1 MQGATDMTEQRH
13 IEIAQLFKQLE
24 KDFPEELGAFKSL
37 SRVLERDGAIDKK
50 TKDLILIALACAT
63 RCEKCIAV
71 HIRNSVMNG
80 ASKAEILEA
89 AMLNVLFHGGTGITD
104 MHVVY
109 EELYNHFD

>member
-1 MQGATDMTEQRH
+1 MTEQRH
-13 IEIAQLFKQLE
+13 IEIAQLFRQLE

-50 TKDLILIALACAT
+50 TKDLILVALACAT

>member
-1 MQGATDMTEQRH
+1 MTEQRH
-13 IEIAQLFKQLE
+13 IEIAQLFQQLE
-24 KDFPEELGAFKSL
+24 KDFPEELDAFKGL

-50 TKDLILIALACAT
+50 TKDLILVALACSA

-80 ASKAEILEA
+80 ANKAEILEA
-89 AMLNVLFHGGTGITD
+89 AMLNVLFHGGNGVMD

>member
-1 MQGATDMTEQRH
+1 MTEQRH

-24 KDFPEELGAFKSL
+24 KDFPEELSAFKGL

-50 TKDLILIALACAT
+50 TKDLILVALSCAT

-89 AMLNVLFHGGTGITD
+89 AMLNVLFQGGNGVMD

>member
-1 MQGATDMTEQRH
+1 MTEQRH
-13 IEIAQLFKQLE
+13 IEIAQLFQKLE
-24 KDFPEELGAFKSL
+24 KDFPEELGAFKGL

-50 TKDLILIALACAT
+50 TKDLILVALSCAT

-89 AMLNVLFHGGTGITD
+89 AMLNVLFHGGNGVMD
-104 MHVVY
+104 MHIVY

>member
-1 MQGATDMTEQRH
+1 MTEQRH

-50 TKDLILIALACAT
+50 TKDLILVALACAT

>member
-1 MQGATDMTEQRH
+1 MSEQRH
-13 IEIAQLFKQLE
+13 LEIAHLFKQLE
-24 KDFPEELGAFKSL
+24 KDFPEELVAYKGL

-50 TKDLILIALACAT
+50 TKDLILVALACAT

-71 HIRNSVMNG
+71 HVRNSVMNG
-80 ASKAEILEA
+80 SSKAEILEA
-89 AMLNVLFHGGTGITD
+89 ALLNVLFRGGTGVMD

>member
-1 MQGATDMTEQRH
+1 MTEERH
-13 IEIAQLFKQLE
+13 IEIAQLFQQLE
-24 KDFPEELGAFKSL
+24 ADFPEELEAFKGL
-37 SRVLERDGAIDKK
+37 SRVLERDGAIDRK

-71 HIRNSVMNG
+71 HVRNAVMNG
-80 ASKAEILEA
+80 ADKNEILEA
-89 AMLNVLFHGGTGITD
+89 ALLNALFNGGTGVMD

>member
-1 MQGATDMTEQRH
+1 MTEQRH
-13 IEIAQLFKQLE
+13 IEIAQLFKQLQE
-24 KDFPEELGAFKSL
+24 DFPEELGAFKGL
-37 SRVLERDGAIDKK
+37 SRELEHDGALDKK

-71 HIRNSVMNG
+71 HIRNAAMNG
-80 ASKAEILEA
+80 ANKQEILEA
-89 AMLNVLFHGGTGITD
+89 AMLNVMFKGGNGIMD

>member
-1 MQGATDMTEQRH
+1 MTEQRH
-13 IEIAQLFKQLE
+13 IEIAQLFRQLE

-50 TKDLILIALACAT
+50 TKDLILVALACAT

-89 AMLNVLFHGGTGITD
+89 AMLNVLFQGGNGVMD

>member
-1 MQGATDMTEQRH
+1 MSEQRH
-13 IEIAQLFKQLE
+13 LEIAQLFQQLE
-24 KDFPEELGAFKSL
+24 KDFPEELGAYKTL

-50 TKDLILIALACAT
+50 TKDLILVALACAT

-89 AMLNVLFHGGTGITD
+89 AMLNVLFRGGAGVMD